1 MNGDRQKNQSGR
13 MIAAWLDSS
22 SRALAARAMSRLTG
36 QLESPDEISPY
47 SFNELTFEAEQRLRC
62 LAEALFVSRPE
73 LCVMDLEWIRAAMN
87 ARGIPPTLLTR
98 MLAVLRAELMESLPA
113 ERRGEVIGLFD
124 YAHTELLKKA
134 SFELESAIDKE
145 RPHIAAAREFLLHV
159 LEGNQRAALD
169 LVDRMAADCV
179 PVQEIHRHVLAPV
192 LQELGRMWL
201 LGEAGIAE
209 EHVGSRTVEEALVR
223 LRRYASPRPSN
234 GKTALVASVEGN
246 LHDIGARM
254 VGDQLEFRGWRVIFL
269 GQSVPAA
276 DIAMAAVVYKAD
288 VVALS
293 AGTIQHVRPAARAV
307 DHIRTSGS
315 QAKILVGGGPFAA
328 LRDLYEDVGADAG
341 AVDALGALQ
350 AAEAITA

>member
-1 MNGDRQKNQSGR
+1 MSLDDKNKSGR

-22 SRALAARAMSRLTG
+22 SRALAARAMSRLST
-36 QLESPDEISPY
+36 QLDSPDEISPY
-47 SFNELTFEAEQRLRC
+47 NFSEITFEAEQRLRC
-62 LAEALFVSRPE
+62 LAEAVFVARPE
-73 LCVMDLEWIRAAMN
+73 LFIMDLEWIRAAMN
-87 ARGIPPTLLTR
+87 ARGIGPALLTK
-98 MLAVLRAELMESLPA
+98 MLAALRAELMDSLPP
-113 ERRGEVIGLFD
+113 ERRGEVLGLFD
-124 YAHTELLKKA
+124 YAHAELLKKPT
-134 SFELESAIDKE
+134 FEIESAIEKNT
-145 RPHIAAAREFLLHV
+145 PHIAAAREFLLHV

-169 LVDRMAADCV
+169 LVDRTAAEGV
-179 PVQEIHRHVLAPV
+179 PVPEIHRQVLAPV

-201 LGEAGIAE
+201 LGESGIAE

-223 LRRYASPRPSN
+223 LRRHASPRPSN

-269 GQSVPAA
+269 GQSVPAP

-293 AGTIQHVRPAARAV
+293 AGTIQHVRPVARAV
-307 DHIRTSGS
+307 EHIRTSGS
-315 QAKILVGGGPFAA
+315 HAKVLVGGGPFAA